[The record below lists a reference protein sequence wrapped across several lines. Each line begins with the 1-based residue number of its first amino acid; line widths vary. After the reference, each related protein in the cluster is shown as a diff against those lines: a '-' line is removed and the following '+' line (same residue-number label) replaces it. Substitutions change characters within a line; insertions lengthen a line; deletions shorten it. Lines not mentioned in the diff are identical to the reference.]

1 MSALIFVLGMMVGTM
16 VGVLL
21 MSLLSLAGQGPE

>member
-1 MSALIFVLGMMVGTM
+1 MGVIIFVLGMMAGTM

-21 MSLLSLAGQGPE
+21 MSLLNQAGQGPE

>member
-1 MSALIFVLGMMVGTM
+1 MGVLIFVLGMMAGTL
-16 VGVLL
+16 VGVVV